1 MPRALVWRR
10 VPELSVARLC
20 RSRTA
25 DLDRRGTE
33 VVEAY
38 GANSY
43 TPTGVQQPTVYGHER
58 SSDRL
63 GHCCIRGFVGTHDLA
78 QRPDPT
84 EPRRGRIESQVEP
97 TEPLDRYRT

>member
-43 TPTGVQQPTVYGHER
+43 RRQVFSNRRSTVTSGPPIASAIAAYAA
-58 SSDRL
+58 S
-63 GHCCIRGFVGTHDLA
+63 
-78 QRPDPT
+78 
-84 EPRRGRIESQVEP
+84 
-97 TEPLDRYRT
+97 